1 MYKVFF
7 NQKPLILTSKILKSS
22 DSNPFIHIKFSSKNQ
37 ILKAIKAK
45 KTESVYIYHKNIK
58 KLWEIFTK
66 KFPII
71 DAAGGL
77 VERSDDKFLFIYRNN
92 KWDLPKGGVEKKE
105 LIIEAAQREVKEETG
120 LADLIVINKI
130 GETYHIFKKGKNF
143 RLKRTYWFK
152 MKSDYQG
159 ELFPQ
164 EEEGIISA
172 EWINKKRIPEIFKN
186 AYENIK
192 EIVNIYSFRD

>member
-7 NQKPLILTSKILKSS
+7 NQKPLILTSKIIKSS
-22 DSNPFIHIKFSSKNQ
+22 DSNPLIHIKFSSKNQ
-37 ILKAIKAK
+37 ILKAVKSK

-77 VERSDDKFLFIYRNN
+77 VERSDGKILFIYRNN
-92 KWDLPKGGVEKKE
+92 RWDLPKGGVEKKE

-120 LADLIVINKI
+120 LADLIVISKI

-192 EIVNIYSFRD
+192 EIVNEVI

>member
-37 ILKAIKAK
+37 ILKAVKAK
-45 KTESVYIYHKNIK
+45 KTESVYIYHKNSK

-92 KWDLPKGGVEKKE
+92 KWDLPKGGIEKKE

-164 EEEGIISA
+164 EEEGITSV

-186 AYENIK
+186 SYENIK
-192 EIVNIYSFRD
+192 EIVNEVI

>member
-1 MYKVFF
+1 MYKVLF
-7 NQKPLILTSKILKSS
+7 NQKPLILTSKILESS
-22 DSNPFIHIKFSSKNQ
+22 DSNPLIHIKFSSKNQ
-37 ILKAIKAK
+37 ILKAVKAK

-77 VERSDDKFLFIYRNN
+77 VERSDGKILFIYRNN
-92 KWDLPKGGVEKKE
+92 RWDLPKGGVEKKE

-172 EWINKKRIPEIFKN
+172 EWINKKRIPEILKN

-192 EIVNIYSFRD
+192 EIVSKVI

>member
-7 NQKPLILTSKILKSS
+7 NQKPLILTSKILEST
-22 DSNPFIHIKFSSKNQ
+22 DSNPLIHIKFSSKNQ
-37 ILKAIKAK
+37 ILKAVKAK

-77 VERSDDKFLFIYRNN
+77 VERSDGKILFIYRNN
-92 KWDLPKGGVEKKE
+92 RWDLPKGGVEKKE

-172 EWINKKRIPEIFKN
+172 EWINKKRIPEILKN

-192 EIVNIYSFRD
+192 EIVSKVI

>member
-7 NQKPLILTSKILKSS
+7 NQKPLILTSKIIKSS
-22 DSNPFIHIKFSSKNQ
+22 DSNPLIHIKFSSKNQ
-37 ILKAIKAK
+37 ILKAVKAK

-77 VERSDDKFLFIYRNN
+77 VERSDGKILFIYRNN
-92 KWDLPKGGVEKKE
+92 RWDLPKGGVEKKE

-130 GETYHIFKKGKNF
+130 GETYHIFNNGKNF

-172 EWINKKRIPEIFKN
+172 EWINKKRIPEILKN

-192 EIVNIYSFRD
+192 EIVSKVI

>member
-22 DSNPFIHIKFSSKNQ
+22 DSNPFIHIKFSSKNL
-37 ILKAIKAK
+37 ILKAVKAK

-58 KLWEIFTK
+58 KLWKIFIK

-77 VERSDDKFLFIYRNN
+77 VERSDGKILFIYRNN
-92 KWDLPKGGVEKKE
+92 RWDLPKGGVEKKE

-130 GETYHIFKKGKNF
+130 GETYHIFNNGKNF

-192 EIVNIYSFRD
+192 EIVNEVI

>member
-7 NQKPLILTSKILKSS
+7 NQKPLILTSKILESS
-22 DSNPFIHIKFSSKNQ
+22 DSNPLIHIKFSSKNQ
-37 ILKAIKAK
+37 ILKAVKAK

-92 KWDLPKGGVEKKE
+92 KWDLPKGGIEKKE

-130 GETYHIFKKGKNF
+130 GETYHIFNNGKNF

-164 EEEGIISA
+164 EEEGITSV

-186 AYENIK
+186 SYENIK
-192 EIVNIYSFRD
+192 EIVNEVI

>member
-7 NQKPLILTSKILKSS
+7 NQKPLILTSKILESS
-22 DSNPFIHIKFSSKNQ
+22 DSNPLIHIKFSSKNQ
-37 ILKAIKAK
+37 ILKAVKAK

-77 VERSDDKFLFIYRNN
+77 VERSDGKILFIYRNN
-92 KWDLPKGGVEKKE
+92 RWDLPKGGVEKKE

-172 EWINKKRIPEIFKN
+172 EWINKKRIPEILKK

-192 EIVNIYSFRD
+192 EIVSKVI

>member
-22 DSNPFIHIKFSSKNQ
+22 DSNPLIHIKFSSKNQ
-37 ILKAIKAK
+37 ILKAVKSK

-77 VERSDDKFLFIYRNN
+77 VERSDGKILFIYRNN
-92 KWDLPKGGVEKKE
+92 RWDLPKGGVEKKE

-130 GETYHIFKKGKNF
+130 GETYHIFNNGKNF

-172 EWINKKRIPEIFKN
+172 EWINKKRIPEILKN

-192 EIVNIYSFRD
+192 EIVSKVI

>member
-7 NQKPLILTSKILKSS
+7 NQKPLILTSKILESS
-22 DSNPFIHIKFSSKNQ
+22 DSNPLIHIKFSSKNQ
-37 ILKAIKAK
+37 ILKAVKAK

-130 GETYHIFKKGKNF
+130 GETYHIFNNGKNF

-164 EEEGIISA
+164 EEEGITSV

-186 AYENIK
+186 SYENIK
-192 EIVNIYSFRD
+192 EIVNEVI

>member
-192 EIVNIYSFRD
+192 EIVNEVI

>member
-7 NQKPLILTSKILKSS
+7 NQKPLILTSKILESS
-22 DSNPFIHIKFSSKNQ
+22 DSNPLIHIKFSSKNQ
-37 ILKAIKAK
+37 ILKAVNAK

-92 KWDLPKGGVEKKE
+92 RWDLPKGGIEKKE

-164 EEEGIISA
+164 EEEGITSA

-192 EIVNIYSFRD
+192 EIVNEVI

>member
-22 DSNPFIHIKFSSKNQ
+22 DSNPFIHIKFSSRNQ

-192 EIVNIYSFRD
+192 EIVNEVI

>member
-58 KLWEIFTK
+58 KLWEIFIK

-152 MKSDYQG
+152 MKSDYKG

-192 EIVNIYSFRD
+192 EIVNEVI

>member
-77 VERSDDKFLFIYRNN
+77 VERSDGKILFIYRNN
-92 KWDLPKGGVEKKE
+92 RWDLPKGGVEKKE

-120 LADLIVINKI
+120 LADLIVISKI

-192 EIVNIYSFRD
+192 EIVNEVI

>member
-92 KWDLPKGGVEKKE
+92 KWDLPKGGIEKKE

-192 EIVNIYSFRD
+192 EIVNEVI

>member
-22 DSNPFIHIKFSSKNQ
+22 DSNPFMHIKFSSKNQ
-37 ILKAIKAK
+37 ILKAVNAK

-164 EEEGIISA
+164 EEEGITSA

-192 EIVNIYSFRD
+192 EIVNEVI

>member
-92 KWDLPKGGVEKKE
+92 RWDLPKGGVEKKE

-172 EWINKKRIPEIFKN
+172 EWINKKRIPEILKN

-192 EIVNIYSFRD
+192 DIVNEVI

>member
-7 NQKPLILTSKILKSS
+7 NQKPLILTSKILEST
-22 DSNPFIHIKFSSKNQ
+22 DSNPLIHIKFSSKNQ
-37 ILKAIKAK
+37 ILKAVKAK

-77 VERSDDKFLFIYRNN
+77 VERSDGKILFIYRNN
-92 KWDLPKGGVEKKE
+92 RWDLPKGGVEKKE

-120 LADLIVINKI
+120 LADLIVISKI

-172 EWINKKRIPEIFKN
+172 EWINKKRIPEILKN

-192 EIVNIYSFRD
+192 EIVSKVI

>member
-37 ILKAIKAK
+37 ILKAVKAK

-92 KWDLPKGGVEKKE
+92 RWDLPKGGVEKKE

-192 EIVNIYSFRD
+192 EIVNEVI

>member
-7 NQKPLILTSKILKSS
+7 NQKPLILTSKILEST
-22 DSNPFIHIKFSSKNQ
+22 DSNPLIHIKFSSKNQ
-37 ILKAIKAK
+37 ILKAVKAK

-58 KLWEIFTK
+58 KLWEIFIK

-77 VERSDDKFLFIYRNN
+77 VERSDNKFLFIYRNN
-92 KWDLPKGGVEKKE
+92 RWDLPKGGVEKKE

-172 EWINKKRIPEIFKN
+172 EWINKKRIPEILKK

-192 EIVNIYSFRD
+192 EIVSKVI

>member
-7 NQKPLILTSKILKSS
+7 NQKPLILTSKILESS
-22 DSNPFIHIKFSSKNQ
+22 DSNPLIHIKFSSKNQ
-37 ILKAIKAK
+37 ILKAVKAK

-77 VERSDDKFLFIYRNN
+77 VERSDGKILFIYRNN
-92 KWDLPKGGVEKKE
+92 RWDLPKGGVEKKE

-130 GETYHIFKKGKNF
+130 GETYHIFNNGKNF

-172 EWINKKRIPEIFKN
+172 EWINKKRIPEILKN

-192 EIVNIYSFRD
+192 EIVSKVI

>member
-37 ILKAIKAK
+37 ILKAVKAK

-92 KWDLPKGGVEKKE
+92 KWDLPKGGIEKKE

-130 GETYHIFKKGKNF
+130 GETYHIFNKGKNF

-172 EWINKKRIPEIFKN
+172 EWINKKRIPEILKN

-192 EIVNIYSFRD
+192 EIVSKVI

>member
-22 DSNPFIHIKFSSKNQ
+22 DSNPLIHIKFSSKNQ
-37 ILKAIKAK
+37 ILKAVKAK

-58 KLWEIFTK
+58 KLWKIFIK

-77 VERSDDKFLFIYRNN
+77 VERSDGKILFIYRNN
-92 KWDLPKGGVEKKE
+92 RWDLPKGGVEKKE

-130 GETYHIFKKGKNF
+130 GETYHIFNNGKNF

-192 EIVNIYSFRD
+192 EIVNEVI

>member
-22 DSNPFIHIKFSSKNQ
+22 DSNPLIHIKFSSKNQ
-37 ILKAIKAK
+37 ILKAVKAK

-77 VERSDDKFLFIYRNN
+77 VERSDGKILFIYRNN
-92 KWDLPKGGVEKKE
+92 RWDLPKGGVEKKE

-130 GETYHIFKKGKNF
+130 GETYHIFNNGKNF

-172 EWINKKRIPEIFKN
+172 EWINKKRIPEILKN

-192 EIVNIYSFRD
+192 EIVSKVI

>member
-7 NQKPLILTSKILKSS
+7 NQKPLILTSKILESS
-22 DSNPFIHIKFSSKNQ
+22 DSNPLIHIKFSSKNQ
-37 ILKAIKAK
+37 ILKAVKAK

-77 VERSDDKFLFIYRNN
+77 VERSDGKILFIYRNN
-92 KWDLPKGGVEKKE
+92 RWDLPKGGVEKKE

-130 GETYHIFKKGKNF
+130 GETYHIFNNGKNF

-192 EIVNIYSFRD
+192 KIVNEVI

>member
-92 KWDLPKGGVEKKE
+92 KW
-105 LIIEAAQREVKEETG
+105 
-120 LADLIVINKI
+120 
-130 GETYHIFKKGKNF
+130 
-143 RLKRTYWFK
+143 
-152 MKSDYQG
+152 
-159 ELFPQ
+159 
-164 EEEGIISA
+164 
-172 EWINKKRIPEIFKN
+172 
-186 AYENIK
+186 
-192 EIVNIYSFRD
+192 

>member
-37 ILKAIKAK
+37 ILKAVKSK

-58 KLWEIFTK
+58 KLWEIFIK

-92 KWDLPKGGVEKKE
+92 RWDLPKGGVEKKE

-152 MKSDYQG
+152 MKSDYKG

-192 EIVNIYSFRD
+192 EIVNEVI

>member
-7 NQKPLILTSKILKSS
+7 NQKPLILTSKILEST
-22 DSNPFIHIKFSSKNQ
+22 DSNPLIHIKFSSKNQ
-37 ILKAIKAK
+37 ILKAVKAK

-77 VERSDDKFLFIYRNN
+77 VERSDGKILFIYRNN
-92 KWDLPKGGVEKKE
+92 RWDLPKGGVEKKE

-130 GETYHIFKKGKNF
+130 GETYHIFNNGKNF

-172 EWINKKRIPEIFKN
+172 EWINKKRIPEILKN

-192 EIVNIYSFRD
+192 EIVSKVI

>member
-7 NQKPLILTSKILKSS
+7 NQKPLILTSKILEST
-22 DSNPFIHIKFSSKNQ
+22 DSNPLIHIKFSSKNQ
-37 ILKAIKAK
+37 ILKAVKAK

-58 KLWEIFTK
+58 KLWKIFIK

-77 VERSDDKFLFIYRNN
+77 VERSDGKILFIYRNN
-92 KWDLPKGGVEKKE
+92 RWDLPKGGVEKKE

-120 LADLIVINKI
+120 LADLIVISKI
-130 GETYHIFKKGKNF
+130 GETYHIFNNGKNF

-172 EWINKKRIPEIFKN
+172 EWINKKRIPEILKN

-192 EIVNIYSFRD
+192 EIVSKVI

>member
-37 ILKAIKAK
+37 ILKAVKAK

-77 VERSDDKFLFIYRNN
+77 VERSDGKILFIYRNN
-92 KWDLPKGGVEKKE
+92 RWDLPKGGIEKKE

-172 EWINKKRIPEIFKN
+172 EWINKKRIPEILKK

-192 EIVNIYSFRD
+192 EIVSKVI

>member
-172 EWINKKRIPEIFKN
+172 EWITKKRIPEIFKN

-192 EIVNIYSFRD
+192 EIVSKVI

>member
-37 ILKAIKAK
+37 ILKAVKAK

-77 VERSDDKFLFIYRNN
+77 VERSDGKILFIYRNN

-159 ELFPQ
+159 ELFRQ
-164 EEEGIISA
+164 EEAGIISA
-172 EWINKKRIPEIFKN
+172 EWINKKRIPEILKK

-192 EIVNIYSFRD
+192 EIVSKVI